1 MTLQVIE
8 NVVQD
13 VSALELHD
21 AVLEAFR
28 IDVRGNS
35 LVLSAQAYLTSDSK
49 TRTQIEIEFVDL
61 RDMSG
66 MLDLAALAKNATAGN
81 INYWTPS
88 TGEGKTFVYLSDGCI
103 AITAR
108 EVRVRVVSS

>member
-1 MTLQVIE
+1 MTLHVIE

-21 AVLEAFR
+21 AALEAFR
-28 IDVRGNS
+28 VDVKANS
-35 LVLSAQAYLTSDSK
+35 LVVFAQAYLTSDSK
-49 TRTQIEIEFVDL
+49 ARTPIEIEFVDL
-61 RDMSG
+61 SDMSG
-66 MLDLAALAKNATAGN
+66 VLDLPALAKNARAGN

-88 TGEGKTFVYLSDGCI
+88 SGEGKTFIYLSDGCI

-108 EVRVRVVSS
+108 DVRVRVVSS